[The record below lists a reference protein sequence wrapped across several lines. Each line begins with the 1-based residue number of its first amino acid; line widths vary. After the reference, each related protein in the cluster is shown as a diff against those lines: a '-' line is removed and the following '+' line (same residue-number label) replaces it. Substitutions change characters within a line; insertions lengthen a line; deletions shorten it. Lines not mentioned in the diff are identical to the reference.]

1 MSAGKSN
8 EGAGVVTD
16 GADQQAIFITG
27 GASGIGA
34 ATARLFAGRG
44 WRVGLA
50 DVNEAGLAATAAG
63 LAGAKTYQMD
73 VRDRDAWAAAL
84 DDFTGADGGGGRLDV
99 LFNNAGIGTGGPL
112 AEASWDEID
121 RTVAINLVGVLNGA
135 RIGHAHL
142 ARTPGSCL
150 LNTASASAIYG
161 SAGLATYSA
170 TKFAVRA
177 LTEAL
182 DGEWH
187 GEGIKV
193 RAIVPGFIDTPLL
206 DGIAG
211 KTNRSIRETVVAG
224 GLELTGV
231 DAVAQAAWDAVHG
244 DRVHTFVG
252 PTARRMAFAARW
264 LPGRL
269 RKMMRRGVGAAR

>member
-1 MSAGKSN
+1 MPGT
-8 EGAGVVTD
+8 GTD
-16 GADQQAIFITG
+16 QRTIFITG
-27 GASGIGA
+27 GGSGIGA
-34 ATARLFAGRG
+34 ATARLFASHG
-44 WRVGLA
+44 WLVGLA

-63 LAGAKTYQMD
+63 LAGARTYRMD
-73 VRDRDAWAAAL
+73 VRDRDGWVAAL
-84 DDFTGADGGGGRLDV
+84 DDFTGGGRLDV

-112 AEASWDEID
+112 AEATWDEID
-121 RTVAINLVGVLNGA
+121 RTVAINLMGVLNGA
-135 RIGHAHL
+135 RIGHAYL
-142 ARTPGSCL
+142 ARTHGSCL

-187 GEGIKV
+187 GDGIKV

-224 GLELTGV
+224 GLELTGP

-244 DRVHTFVG
+244 DRVHTYVG
-252 PTARRMAFAARW
+252 PTARRMAFAVRW
-264 LPGRL
+264 MPGRL
-269 RKMMRRGVGAAR
+269 RKMMRRGVGAEA